1 MNPNLGWNC
10 GGRVLQRTS
19 LPLHNHSFGIN
30 WYLAAGMTGRHP
42 RLSAMLSHVMA
53 TLPLGFSLRET
64 EQQTRH
70 RRRPCPQQD
79 GTQHNG
85 SSYAVHFHES
95 ISLSIARQH
104 IDYTLAGGCDVTSVT
119 ISYPPGNLKKPSC
132 RTPPS
137 IYANYLGPRCKVST
151 TRAVRHQ
158 HHQTDRCFL
167 HGWAGHFSCH

>member
-1 MNPNLGWNC
+1 MNPNRGWNC

-30 WYLAAGMTGRHP
+30 WSLAAGMTGRHP

-53 TLPLGFSLRET
+53 ALPLGFTLRET

-104 IDYTLAGGCDVTSVT
+104 IDYPLVGGCDVTSVT
-119 ISYPPGNLKKPSC
+119 ISYPPGSLKKPSC
-132 RTPPS
+132 RKPRRYTSSGTLTRPGMNQQSFLIGFAPMPALPPH
-137 IYANYLGPRCKVST
+137 AKPK
-151 TRAVRHQ
+151 
-158 HHQTDRCFL
+158 
-167 HGWAGHFSCH
+167 